1 MHLDLK
7 ITVPADILASDHEL
21 AQAAGRG
28 VSNAVKR
35 HLVERDS
42 RGRSDGLPRTG
53 YYGDAAG
60 GVTTEVSGN
69 RAVVTIHKEGVALHY
84 YGGVVYPTD
93 AKALAIP
100 KSPATAGKRPKEFD
114 PDRAKLA
121 LVWPKGSTTGTLR
134 DKETDEV
141 VYLLVSKA
149 PIPADAT
156 VLPTDGE
163 LEGAAMDRIQYYIDL
178 IWGN

>member
-1 MHLDLK
+1 MVLRV
-7 ITVPADILASDHEL
+7 TVPADIIPSPGEL

-53 YYGDAAG
+53 YYGDAAS
-60 GVTTEVSGN
+60 GVTTETSGKT
-69 RAVVTIHKEGVALHY
+69 ALVTIHKEGVALHY

-121 LVWPKGSTTGTLR
+121 LVWPKGAKAGTLK
-134 DKETDEV
+134 DTETDET

-149 PIPADAT
+149 TIKADPT
-156 VLPTDGE
+156 VLPDE
-163 LEGAAMDRIQYYIDL
+163 SALADAAADAMAAII
-178 IWGN
+178 N